1 MTPAPIAL
9 ALSFAL
15 AGPPAAT
22 PDWSQD
28 GTAEAAALRRRVEAH
43 DDAAAE
49 RELGTRGLVFVAD
62 PSQPSGGTTPA
73 QPGDTPTQPGEI
85 HVAVDDLQR
94 QADLERIVRKGR
106 RLFIPGI
113 VIATLGTIFTIGGIA
128 GLAKQPGPAS
138 GGFFGASAALAA
150 IGWPIAVAGIRRR
163 RHPEKFLHTSVAVAP
178 GGIVLRF

>member
-1 MTPAPIAL
+1 M
-9 ALSFAL
+9 SFAL
-15 AGPPAAT
+15 AGPPT

-49 RELGTRGLVFVAD
+49 KELGTRGLVFIANPD
-62 PSQPSGGTTPA
+62 APGGTTPGTPTL
-73 QPGDTPTQPGEI
+73 PGERTDDTP
-85 HVAVDDLQR
+85 HVALDDLQR

-113 VIATLGTIFTIGGIA
+113 VLATLGTILTIGGIA
-128 GLAKQPGPAS
+128 GVAKQPNAAS
-138 GGFFGASAALAA
+138 GGFFGASAAIAA
-150 IGWPIAVAGIRRR
+150 IGWPLAVAGIRRR
-163 RHPEKFLHTSVAVAP
+163 RHPEKFLHTSVAIAP